1 MATYRAIS
9 GTVPQYSTEDNELA
23 SGYWLKFYD
32 ADTTTPRS
40 MATDAT
46 AGTLLAKCKLNTR
59 GMPITNE
66 NDDDTVFI
74 PHMDANYR
82 IVLYK
87 TEADADANTTVNA
100 EFNIPNIAPEIAPS
114 ADAADILLRTNSLE
128 AWDDYDRSPL
138 FVDGTDFTAGAGP
151 HTITVPSGWDPT
163 GTMRFWR
170 LDASTSL
177 VEALTPTSTTSSSFT
192 VAETL
197 LSSDVLF
204 IGDEAFRNIHD
215 GDPADIRN
223 RLSVPSNDEA
233 LLVANYLQEIKDAG
247 AAAQAAAAGNIGAAI
262 YSETGPLLLD
272 GEFDGGS
279 IFCAKIG
286 NVVTITSFDNI
297 SMTSALSTPDSNA
310 GLIPEEYRPSE
321 ITRVVSEFNSNYAVS
336 VKIYTDGRFGLEFN
350 DSDTGAAESLS
361 TGPKGVT
368 ITYIITGDVT

>member
-87 TEADADANTTVNA
+87 TEADADANTTANA
-100 EFNIPNIAPEIAPS
+100 EFNIPNVAPEIAPS
-114 ADAADILLRTNSLE
+114 ADAADILLRTNNLE

-215 GDPADIRN
+215 GDPADIRD
-223 RLSVPSNDEA
+223 RLGLITETQSDA
-233 LLVANYLQEIKDAG
+233 KYLQIENYFQEIEDAG
-247 AAAQAAAAGNIGAAI
+247 ASAQTAAQENLGLRV
-262 YSETGPLLLD
+262 YSEEVALTSGLQPQ
-272 GEFDGGS
+272 GAS
-279 IFCAKIG
+279 IFCYRIG
-286 NVVTITSFDNI
+286 DLVTITTTSIPLSVNDFEYVSVSAIPSDFLPKNTI
-297 SMTSALSTPDSNA
+297 STSAVSGNFNTLFRVQSDGTVRWELYDTTDGST
-310 GLIPEEYRPSE
+310 
-321 ITRVVSEFNSNYAVS
+321 VS
-336 VKIYTDGRFGLEFN
+336 VAT
-350 DSDTGAAESLS
+350 LS
-361 TGPKGVT
+361 QMT
-368 ITYIITGDVT
+368 ISYYKHPDPA